1 MKKSSIALTLSA
13 LTLASASFAA
23 KQTKKDPVVMTVG
36 PQKVQLSEFEYL
48 YKKNNDQ
55 QASKT
60 SLDDY
65 IEMFVNYKLKV
76 QAAKDAGL
84 DTTASYVSDMEKYTA
99 ELAAPYMRSAI
110 VDDSLVNVAY
120 EHMKEMVLVDHI
132 LLSPLEKNRTHAA
145 QRALADSIRDA
156 LLDGADFAK
165 LAEKY
170 SVDRITAAR
179 GGDMG
184 YIVGGVWPY
193 IFEDLAFNT
202 PVGEISKIG
211 ESTYGFHIV
220 RVKDRKPNPGSIKT
234 RHILKSVD
242 DQSGLNR
249 DTQKNAID
257 SILNLARTGSDFRTL
272 ASENTDDPSGRKT
285 GGDLPWFTTGQMVS
299 EFNDAAFQ
307 LQPGQISDP
316 VLTRFGW
323 HIILCEDRK
332 NVEPL
337 DSIRSAIA
345 DRIRSDERSS
355 MSVLRTINDWKAKA
369 GLKTNESAISEGLAI
384 IKDAGS
390 LSAEAI
396 ERMKASATPAFR
408 LGKDEISLGDIAES
422 LRPDTEITG
431 KAAESALRFAVENKI
446 NELATQ
452 QYIASLPQS
461 QPAYRNLLNEYR
473 DGMLLYE
480 ISNKEV
486 WDRANADST
495 GLQKFYE
502 AHIGDYTWD
511 RPHYK
516 GYVIAATTDSLADVA
531 LAYFTSSTLPIEQL
545 TNPRNVRKRFGTDVK
560 VERVLAGKGDNPV
573 IDNLAFGAPAKEIKN
588 RWKFHRLYAGRVID
602 APEDARDVKGQVSLG
617 FQQQLES
624 EWLERLR
631 KTYRIKIDRK
641 AIRKALE

>member
-13 LTLASASFAA
+13 LTLATASFAA

-120 EHMKEMVLVDHI
+120 KHMKEMVLVDHI
-132 LLSPLEKNRTHAA
+132 LLSPLEKNRTRAA

-170 SVDRITAAR
+170 SVDRMTAAR

-193 IFEDLAFNT
+193 VFEDLAFNT

-242 DQSGLNR
+242 NQSDLNR

-257 SILNLARTGSDFRTL
+257 SILKLARTGSDFRTL
-272 ASENTDDPSGRKT
+272 ASENSDDPSGRKT

-332 NVEPL
+332 NIEPL
-337 DSIRSAIA
+337 DSIRAAIA

-355 MSVLRTINDWKAKA
+355 MSVQRTINDWKAKA
-369 GLKTNESAISEGLAI
+369 GLKTNKNAISEGLAI
-384 IKDAGS
+384 INDAGS

-408 LGKDEISLGDIAES
+408 LGKDEISLGNIAES
-422 LRPDTEITG
+422 LSPDTEITG

-452 QYIASLPQS
+452 QYIASLPQL

-480 ISNKEV
+480 ISNREA

-531 LAYFTSSTLPIEQL
+531 LSYFKSSGLPIEQL

-560 VERVLAGKGDNPV
+560 VERILAGKGDNPV

-588 RWKFHRLYAGRVID
+588 RWKFHRLFEGRVID